1 VPLSEDVR
9 KETIDKALGS
19 LPPESETWRVPW
31 RGNMEKMSVIR
42 IALDSV
48 VLNPTSH
55 RIKSQLESAPD
66 ARKAIEEDP
75 EGEVAQEA
83 IAALLRETLRFEEL
97 KQNLDDD
104 EQREPGIV
112 TRQGRLI
119 NGNTRSVA
127 LRDLGEEHI
136 DIAVLPADAS
146 LGEIYDLEL
155 DLQVAQDY
163 RQDYSFTNELL
174 FVDDLIT
181 QEGRNEEEVALRL
194 RWASPTKTSSLKK
207 GSERVRRYVRHLA
220 LIREIQ
226 EMSSGQVPLTDF
238 DDAEQALQELDKAYE
253 SVRDKDPPAAQ
264 RLKAARTLG
273 LLVELG
279 YSRQRAVD
287 ADWVED
293 YFEEAVIEDPIL
305 SDVLDAISNGAVEPA
320 VDGGSDGFDDFEDAL
335 EGVEEQPA
343 IHTAVQLL
351 VQRMSKS
358 ARDGTI
364 KLPTP
369 DGEMEFDRE
378 AVREAV
384 AEAMRAAAED
394 AHRATKAGDELQL
407 PIHLASE
414 AARQL
419 IKCRHA
425 YEEVANRE
433 GFELSKLC
441 DEVEKA
447 TRALDA
453 LKQGVED

>member
-1 VPLSEDVR
+1 MPLTEDVR
-9 KETIDKALGS
+9 KETVEKALES

-31 RGNMEKMSVIR
+31 RGKMEKMPVIR

-55 RIKSQLESAPD
+55 RIKSQLESAPH
-66 ARKAIEEDP
+66 ARKAIAEDP
-75 EGEVAQEA
+75 DGEAAQEA
-83 IAALLRETLRFEEL
+83 IADLLRETTGFEDL
-97 KQNLDDD
+97 KHNLAAD

-119 NGNTRSVA
+119 NGNTRAVA
-127 LRDLGEEHI
+127 LRALGAEHI
-136 DIAVLPADAS
+136 DVAVLPADAS

-181 QEGRNEEEVALRL
+181 EEGRNEEEVALRL
-194 RWASPTKTSSLKK
+194 RWASPTNKSSLKK
-207 GSERVRRYVRHLA
+207 GTEKVRRYVRHLA

-226 EMSSGQVPLTDF
+226 EISGNQVPLTDF

-253 SVRDKDPPAAQ
+253 SLRDKDPSAAQ
-264 RLKAARTLG
+264 RLKEARTLG
-273 LLVELG
+273 LLVNLG
-279 YSRQRAVD
+279 YSRQRVVD
-287 ADWVED
+287 SDWVEN
-293 YFEEAVIEDPIL
+293 YFEEAIVEDPVL
-305 SDVLDAISNGAVEPA
+305 SDVFDAVGDGFEDEPGAE
-320 VDGGSDGFDDFEDAL
+320 DGGGFGDFEAPP
-335 EGVEEQPA
+335 EETEDQAPV
-343 IHTAVQLL
+343 HSVVRLL
-351 VQRMSKS
+351 VDRMSKS
-358 ARDGTI
+358 ARDSKV

-369 DGEMEFDRE
+369 EGEKEFDRE
-378 AVREAV
+378 EVRESV
-384 AEAMRAAAED
+384 EEAMRAAAED
-394 AHRATKAGDELQL
+394 AQRAAKAGNELRL

-419 IKCRHA
+419 TKARQA
-425 YEEVANRE
+425 YEEIAGRD
-433 GFELSKLC
+433 GFDLGKLR

-453 LKQGVED
+453 LKLGIGD